1 MKPIGKYIIIVPIEE
16 EHKTDSGILL
26 SASDVD
32 HFRYKKGKVTKS
44 GSNVEVINDNDIIYY
59 DKHAGHSMLLE
70 DKPYTIILER
80 DVVVVL

>member
-32 HFRYKKGKVTKS
+32 
-44 GSNVEVINDNDIIYY
+44 VIKDDDVIYY

>member
-32 HFRYKKGKVTKS
+32 HFRYKKGKVIKS
-44 GSNVEVINDNDIIYY
+44 GSEVSVINDDDIIYY
-59 DKHAGHSMLLE
+59 DKNAGHSMLLY
-70 DKPYTIILER
+70 DKPYTIIQER

>member
-32 HFRYKKGKVTKS
+32 HFRYKKGKVIKS

-59 DKHAGHSMLLE
+59 DKHTGHSMLLE